1 MELIEFEIGDSAP
14 GAPCC
19 GNAVA
24 AGTVGVCRVAIGFAR
39 AACREHHGT
48 RANGLYGAVNCAE
61 QISATGAVARFDDIN
76 QTAIREQGDVLG
88 FDDPAGKHL
97 G

>member
-1 MELIEFEIGDSAP
+1 MELIEFEIGDSAS

-24 AGTVGVCRVAIGFAR
+24 ACTVGVRRIAISFAR
-39 AACREHHGT
+39 AACCENDGT
-48 RANGLYGAVNCAE
+48 RANGLYGAVNCTE

-76 QTAIREQGDVLG
+76 
-88 FDDPAGKHL
+88 
-97 G
+97 